1 MLRMTAQWLTSSLLL
16 VMSAGVATAAETGQV
31 ARVDGMEVYYGLLP
45 AEISRGQPTRHI
57 EKQHGGVP
65 RGRGQYHLIVSVFDA
80 KTGKRI
86 ENATVSARV
95 GELALAPQ
103 SKMLEPMQIAG
114 TVTFGNFFTIS
125 RPHGGTPHKLY
136 SSTATCGDKA
146 GI

>member
-1 MLRMTAQWLTSSLLL
+1 MGSFPPRSAAGSLHVTSRSDT
-16 VMSAGVATAAETGQV
+16 VAYHEVAG
-31 ARVDGMEVYYGLLP
+31 
-45 AEISRGQPTRHI
+45 I
-57 EKQHGGVP
+57 
-65 RGRGQYHLIVSVFDA
+65 YHLIVSVFDA

-146 GI
+146 GTI